1 VWGNCWVKE
10 GGRIHFVDV
19 VGPKHTFFRLDG
31 GEWGKFRFTP
41 SGLSDPWKQTPSSH
55 IHHKMQITKFDGGSV
70 EFLGNCAIGD
80 EFYLSRGKM
89 IISGEFRY
97 NAAAGKGTFEVF
109 DGAVLELQSGGAVA
123 PHKAFSSMNIYN
135 MSVYKGGTI
144 QAGSPERPLTSDAY
158 LRLGHEGKANSG
170 RTGLYCAE
178 GSTIRVYSADPKKAR
193 LVFTGV
199 EHAGSPA
206 ASGDSKG
213 IEIHLAG
220 DVQLDGVVF
229 DCVRQGG
236 VRLADT
242 ATAKSWKHVFFGP
255 RNAGGAQ
262 QLYAQLVVKSDTYYH
277 DRKYM
282 RFNRVIEG
290 LDIMQ
295 RATGQKIAITYPSS
309 GKVFT
314 HNGKVRWAPGG
325 RDAAKRNA
333 TADDPPMAR
342 KILEAVERKATV
354 LRGKLKGKK
363 ASSPGVMNL
372 YGADLRFIARGAQKL
387 KKVYPDSAS
396 CKRALAIV
404 AEFGMTLP
412 N

>member
-1 VWGNCWVKE
+1 
-10 GGRIHFVDV
+10 
-19 VGPKHTFFRLDG
+19 
-31 GEWGKFRFTP
+31 
-41 SGLSDPWKQTPSSH
+41 
-55 IHHKMQITKFDGGSV
+55 MQITKFDGGSV

-80 EFYLSRGKM
+80 EFYLSRGRM

-144 QAGSPERPLTSDAY
+144 QAGSPERPLTKDAY
-158 LRLGHEGKANSG
+158 IRLGHEGAANSG
-170 RTGLYCAE
+170 RNGLYCAE
-178 GSTIRVYSADPKKAR
+178 GSKIRVYSADPNKAR

-199 EHAGSPA
+199 EHAGNPA
-206 ASGDSKG
+206 ASGDGKG
-213 IEIHLAG
+213 IEVHLAG
-220 DVQLDGVVF
+220 DVQLDGAVF

-242 ATAKSWKHVFFGP
+242 GTPQSWKHVFFGP
-255 RNAGGAQ
+255 RNAGGAM
-262 QLYAQLVVKSDTYYH
+262 QLYAQLAVDPDTYYH

-325 RDAAKRNA
+325 KAAAQRSAN
-333 TADDPPMAR
+333 ADDPPTAR
-342 KILEAVERKATV
+342 KILEAVERKAAA
-354 LRGKLKGKK
+354 LRPKLKGKK
-363 ASSPGVMNL
+363 ASSPGVMML
-372 YGADLRFIARGAQKL
+372 HGGDLRFIARGALKL
-387 KKVYPDSAS
+387 KKVYPDTAS
-396 CKRALAIV
+396 CKRALQIV
-404 AEFGMTLP
+404 SEFGLALP
-412 N
+412 K